1 VRHRCCVW
9 VWVVIL
15 GAVCSAAQ
23 RGAEG
28 ASSGEPFVGTWTG
41 TWDAGGSGGGFELT
55 VEKGKDGVIGGRV
68 SVTGEPTYKATLK
81 ALSFE
86 GKKMSAKYDFPP
98 DEGGEVL
105 LEASFDV
112 DAAKGTWSL
121 REKANGNEVAAGGWS
136 VARK

>member
-1 VRHRCCVW
+1 MRHRCCVW
-9 VWVVIL
+9 LWLVIL
-15 GAVCSAAQ
+15 GAMCSAAQ

-28 ASSGEPFVGTWTG
+28 SSSGEQFVGTWTG

-55 VEKGKDGVIGGRV
+55 VEKGKDGVVGGRV

-81 ALSFE
+81 ALSFD

-105 LEASFDV
+105 LEASFDGN
-112 DAAKGTWSL
+112 AAKGTWSL
-121 REKANGNEVAAGGWS
+121 REKANGNEVATGGWS

>member
-1 VRHRCCVW
+1 MRHRCCVW
-9 VWVVIL
+9 LCLVIF

-28 ASSGEPFVGTWTG
+28 ASSGEQFVGTWTG

-55 VEKGKDGVIGGRV
+55 VEKGKDGVVSGRV

-81 ALSFE
+81 ALSFD

-105 LEASFDV
+105 LEASFDGN
-112 DAAKGTWSL
+112 AAKGTWSL

>member
-9 VWVVIL
+9 LWLVIF

-23 RGAEG
+23 RGGEG
-28 ASSGEPFVGTWTG
+28 SSSGEQFVGTWTG
-41 TWDAGGSGGGFELT
+41 TWDAGGTGGGFELT
-55 VEKGKDGVIGGRV
+55 IEKGKDGVVGGRV

-105 LEASFDV
+105 LEASFDGN
-112 DAAKGTWSL
+112 AAKGTWSL
-121 REKANGNEVAAGGWS
+121 REKANDNGVAAGGLS

>member
-1 VRHRCCVW
+1 MRHRCCVW
-9 VWVVIL
+9 LWLVIF

-28 ASSGEPFVGTWTG
+28 SSSGEQFVGTWTG
-41 TWDAGGSGGGFELT
+41 TWDAGGTGGGFELT
-55 VEKGKDGVIGGRV
+55 VEKGKDGVVGGRV

-105 LEASFDV
+105 LEASFDGN
-112 DAAKGTWSL
+112 AAKGTWSL